1 MTELTEVKV
10 LPNTE
15 SCEEKK
21 LEIFQYE
28 DEQVYL
34 LDKRFQRLHRDAV
47 KLLSKSQLYDRIT
60 RIIKGIVIVFSLSSS
75 YLSAISGVDEYIKS
89 YLITSFSLLCAV
101 VSGISSIKNYSSES
115 TRLYMGYTHY
125 LLKCSEVEQVFYHF
139 QGTMPYDELILSI
152 DKLFTEYERDIEK
165 TIIQQEANAEKRLV
179 YTIEV
184 MEGYLK
190 IKNNGELPKWYI
202 DKAKLENYKDRYDLN
217 NKQPQ
222 IQSKTILEKIKLY
235 FIGK

>member
-47 KLLSKSQLYDRIT
+47 KLLSKSQLYDKIT

-89 YLITSFSLLCAV
+89 YLITSFSLLCAL

-190 IKNNGELPKWYI
+190 TKNNGELPKWYI

-235 FIGK
+235 FKK

>member
-47 KLLSKSQLYDRIT
+47 KLLSKSQLYDKIT

-89 YLITSFSLLCAV
+89 YLITSFSLLCAL

-152 DKLFTEYERDIEK
+152 DKLFTVYERDIEK

-190 IKNNGELPKWYI
+190 TKNNGELPKWYI

-235 FIGK
+235 FKK

>member
-1 MTELTEVKV
+1 MTELIEVQV

-47 KLLSKSQLYDRIT
+47 KLLSKSQLYDKIT

-89 YLITSFSLLCAV
+89 YLITSFSLLCAL

-190 IKNNGELPKWYI
+190 TKNNGELPKWYI

-235 FIGK
+235 FKK

>member
-47 KLLSKSQLYDRIT
+47 KLLSKSQLYDKIT

-89 YLITSFSLLCAV
+89 YNENF
-101 VSGISSIKNYSSES
+101 
-115 TRLYMGYTHY
+115 
-125 LLKCSEVEQVFYHF
+125 
-139 QGTMPYDELILSI
+139 
-152 DKLFTEYERDIEK
+152 
-165 TIIQQEANAEKRLV
+165 
-179 YTIEV
+179 
-184 MEGYLK
+184 
-190 IKNNGELPKWYI
+190 NNTTK
-202 DKAKLENYKDRYDLN
+202 
-217 NKQPQ
+217 
-222 IQSKTILEKIKLY
+222 
-235 FIGK
+235 

>member
-10 LPNTE
+10 SSNKE
-15 SCEEKK
+15 EEKK

-47 KLLSKSQLYDRIT
+47 KLLSKSQLYDKIT

-89 YLITSFSLLCAV
+89 YLITSFSLLCAL

-190 IKNNGELPKWYI
+190 TKNNGELPKWYI

-235 FIGK
+235 FKK

>member
-47 KLLSKSQLYDRIT
+47 KLLSKSQLYDKIT

-89 YLITSFSLLCAV
+89 YLITSFSLLCAL

-190 IKNNGELPKWYI
+190 AKNNGELPKWYI

-235 FIGK
+235 FKK

>member
-1 MTELTEVKV
+1 MTELIEVQV

-47 KLLSKSQLYDRIT
+47 KLLSKSQLYDKIT

-89 YLITSFSLLCAV
+89 YLITSFSLLCAL

-235 FIGK
+235 FKK

>member
-1 MTELTEVKV
+1 MTELIEVQV
-10 LPNTE
+10 LPNTK

-47 KLLSKSQLYDRIT
+47 KLLSKSQLYDKIT

-89 YLITSFSLLCAV
+89 YLITSFSLLCAL

-190 IKNNGELPKWYI
+190 TKNNGELPKWYI

-235 FIGK
+235 FKK

>member
-47 KLLSKSQLYDRIT
+47 KLLSKSQLYDKIN

-89 YLITSFSLLCAV
+89 YLITSFSLLCAL

-190 IKNNGELPKWYI
+190 TKNNGELPKWYI

-235 FIGK
+235 FKK

>member
-47 KLLSKSQLYDRIT
+47 KLLSKSQLYDKIT

-75 YLSAISGVDEYIKS
+75 YLSAISGVDEYIKI
-89 YLITSFSLLCAV
+89 YLITSFSLLCAL

-190 IKNNGELPKWYI
+190 TKNNGELPKWYI

-222 IQSKTILEKIKLY
+222 IQSKTILEKIKIY
-235 FIGK
+235 FKK

>member
-1 MTELTEVKV
+1 M
-10 LPNTE
+10 
-15 SCEEKK
+15 
-21 LEIFQYE
+21 
-28 DEQVYL
+28 
-34 LDKRFQRLHRDAV
+34 
-47 KLLSKSQLYDRIT
+47 SKSQLYDRIT

-190 IKNNGELPKWYI
+190 TKNNGELPKWYI

-235 FIGK
+235 FKK

>member
-1 MTELTEVKV
+1 MELTEVKV

-47 KLLSKSQLYDRIT
+47 KLLSKSQLYDKIT

-89 YLITSFSLLCAV
+89 YLITSFSLLCAL

-190 IKNNGELPKWYI
+190 TKNNGELPKWYI

-235 FIGK
+235 FKK

>member
-47 KLLSKSQLYDRIT
+47 KLLSKSQLYDKIT

-89 YLITSFSLLCAV
+89 YLITSFSLLCAL

-190 IKNNGELPKWYI
+190 TKNNGELPKWYI

-222 IQSKTILEKIKLY
+222 IQSKTILEKIKIY
-235 FIGK
+235 FKK

>member
-1 MTELTEVKV
+1 MTELIEVQV

-47 KLLSKSQLYDRIT
+47 KLLSKSQLYDKIT

-89 YLITSFSLLCAV
+89 YLITSFSLLCAL

-165 TIIQQEANAEKRLV
+165 TISQQEANAEKRLV

-190 IKNNGELPKWYI
+190 TKNNGELPKWYI

-235 FIGK
+235 FKK

>member
-10 LPNTE
+10 SSNKE
-15 SCEEKK
+15 EEKK

-47 KLLSKSQLYDRIT
+47 KLLSKSQLYDKIT

-89 YLITSFSLLCAV
+89 YLITSFSLLCAL

-235 FIGK
+235 FKK